1 MDIKLKG
8 IDVSVWNGN
17 IDWKKVS
24 EQIDFAILRA
34 GYGREVSQKD
44 QKFEANYSGCKANN
58 IPVGVYWYNYA
69 KTPADAKT
77 EAKACIE
84 ILKGKSLEYPV
95 WYDIEEG
102 NVLATGKNN
111 VSKIVETFCEE
122 LKNAG
127 YKVGIYSSLSGLS
140 TAFSDDVKKKY
151 DVWVA
156 HVGSGG
162 TPINYTPYQNKQ
174 MWQYSWKGQ
183 ITGISGDVDEDW
195 CYVEYK
201 QEEKPVEE
209 KKPEAK
215 PVEEKKPETK
225 PAVKKPE
232 PKASDIDVYYGA
244 FVRKGYCKWLSTI
257 KNCNDTNDMGY
268 AGVEGFPITGFTAMA
283 TKGTLRYRAHVTNV
297 GWFAWVDKSN
307 RNDWRYG
314 IAGNPDTPIDG
325 IQLELV
331 NAPGYQVMYRVSL
344 MGSNEYLPWV
354 TGLEDYAGIY
364 GKIIDKIQIKI
375 VKV

>member
-34 GYGREVSQKD
+34 GYGREISQKD
-44 QKFEANYSGCKANN
+44 KKFEANYSGCKTNN

-95 WYDIEEG
+95 WYDIEES

-111 VSKIVETFCEE
+111 VSKIAETFCEE

-183 ITGISGDVDEDW
+183 IIGISGDVDEDW

-201 QEEKPVEE
+201 QGKKPIEEKKPVEE
-209 KKPEAK
+209 KKPEVK
-215 PVEEKKPETK
+215 PV
-225 PAVKKPE
+225 VKKPE
-232 PKASDIDVYYGA
+232 PKVSDIDVYYGA
-244 FVRKGYCKWLSTI
+244 FVRKGYCKWLNTI

-268 AGVEGFPITGFTAMA
+268 AGIEGFPITGFTAMA
-283 TKGTLRYRAHVTNV
+283 TKGTLRYRAHVTNA